1 MPTTRPLKAGDKV
14 SNPIVSGEL
23 AGLIE
28 AFDWSS
34 TSIGPIASWP
44 AVVRMTIR
52 IMLAS
57 AMPMCLLIGRK
68 GVMIYNDAYRDIAGG
83 RHPDCLGTSVF
94 DSWPEVAQFNRIVID
109 RIFSGETL
117 TFEDQELLLLRN
129 GRPERVWLEL
139 DYSPLLDD
147 DGEAVGAL
155 AVLSETTKRVR
166 AERAL
171 ARSEERLSLALEASG
186 IVGTWEVDVAS
197 RLVTADARFAEM
209 FGVEVSDAEKGISV
223 DTFSRRVHPADRDL
237 VLRKME
243 EAIATRG
250 GLRTEY
256 RLIDSDGRIRW
267 VLATGRFFGDALG
280 GNPRLPGVAIDITER
295 KAVEAAL
302 AASEAGFRTLADTMP
317 QMVWSTK
324 PDGFHD
330 YYNARWYE
338 FTGVPQGSTDGEA
351 WNGMFHPDDQDH
363 AWEQWRHSLATG
375 EPYQIE
381 YRLRHA
387 GGEYRWTLGRAL
399 PIRNEAGEI
408 IRWFGTC
415 TDIHETKLV
424 AEEREVVAHELSHR
438 IKNIFSVLNGIIS
451 LSARSYPDI
460 KPLADELRQRISAMG
475 KAHDLVRPHS
485 QASRPQGNQSSL
497 RALVELLLAPH
508 VGEMPGRFAF
518 NGDDAT
524 IDDGAATPLALL
536 FHELATNAAK
546 YGALAEADGR
556 VVIDAARAGDQFH
569 LVWKETG
576 GAPVSGPPSG
586 AGFGSRLITLSVQG
600 QLGGTLE
607 RRWHRDGLEVEIV
620 VPAFQLDRSTTL
632 RR

>member
-1 MPTTRPLKAGDKV
+1 MPTTRPLKADDEV

-28 AFDWSS
+28 ALDWTS
-34 TSIGPIASWP
+34 TPIGPIGSWP

-68 GVMIYNDAYRDIAGG
+68 GVMIYNDAYRDIAGA
-83 RHPDCLGTSVF
+83 RHPACLGTSVF
-94 DSWPEVAQFNRIVID
+94 DSWPEVAQFNRTVID
-109 RIFSGETL
+109 RIFEGETL
-117 TFEDQELLLLRN
+117 TYEDQELVLWRN
-129 GRPERVWLEL
+129 GAAERVWLEL

-147 DGEAVGAL
+147 DGEAVGAFAIL
-155 AVLSETTKRVR
+155 AETTKRVR
-166 AERAL
+166 AEKAL

-186 IVGTWEVDVAS
+186 IVGAWELDLTS
-197 RLVTADARFAEM
+197 RIVTADARFAEM
-209 FGVEVSDAEKGISV
+209 FGVGLAEAEQGISAEG
-223 DTFSRRVHPADRDL
+223 FFRRIHPADRDF
-237 VLRKME
+237 VARKTD
-243 EAIATRG
+243 EAIANRG
-250 GLRTEY
+250 GFRAEY
-256 RLIDSDGRIRW
+256 RLVDDDGGIRW
-267 VLATGRFFGDALG
+267 VLATGKFFETVG
-280 GNPRLPGVAIDITER
+280 GNPRLPGVVIDITER

-317 QMVWSTK
+317 QMVWSTR

-338 FTGVPQGSTDGEA
+338 FTGMPLGSTDGEA
-351 WNGMFHPDDQDH
+351 WAGMFHPDDQDR
-363 AWEQWRHSLATG
+363 AWELWRHSLATG

-387 GGEYRWTLGRAL
+387 NGEYRWTLGRAL
-399 PIRNEAGEI
+399 AIRNEAGEI

-415 TDIHETKLV
+415 TDIHETKQV
-424 AEEREVVAHELSHR
+424 AEEREIVAHELSHR

-451 LSARSYPDI
+451 LSARSHPDI
-460 KPLADELRQRISAMG
+460 KPLADQLRQRISAMG
-475 KAHDLVRPHS
+475 KAHDFVRPHS
-485 QASRPQGNQSSL
+485 RASRPQNNQSSL

-508 VGEMPGRFAF
+508 VGDDSGRFTF
-518 NGDDAT
+518 HGDDAT

-556 VVIDAARAGDQFH
+556 VVIDAVLSGDKYRM
-569 LVWKETG
+569 VWKETG
-576 GAPVSGPPSG
+576 GAPVSGPP
-586 AGFGSRLITLSVQG
+586 ADEGFGSRLITLSVQG
-600 QLGGTLE
+600 QLGGTLQ
-607 RRWHRDGLEVEIV
+607 RRWKADGLEVELTM
-620 VPAFQLDRSTTL
+620 PAAQLSRSATL